1 MVHHKTHSSLPG
13 NKERLFSARVNGILQ
28 GSGVRGEKATEN
40 SQSFNLNVFLS
51 FSLGKKHNN
60 KHKCSSLSSEEEA
73 GGRGEEQEEEKLLT
87 VNISDLRGRL
97 KEMEAPLKARLD
109 ARLPAQGRAL
119 WLPGPARAHTH
130 TRAFTAPPARPV
142 CPQQQTGLS
151 VSVPESSLHRINCN
165 NWQVGHWLLG
175 FNSAGAHG
183 KKKKKNWMFC
193 CSQYLAWA
201 LRSFSFP

>member
-1 MVHHKTHSSLPG
+1 M
-13 NKERLFSARVNGILQ
+13 
-28 GSGVRGEKATEN
+28 
-40 SQSFNLNVFLS
+40 S
-51 FSLGKKHNN
+51 FSLFLWEKKNNN

-97 KEMEAPLKARLD
+97 KEMEAPLKSHLD
-109 ARLPAQGRAL
+109 ARLLVQGRAL
-119 WLPGPARAHTH
+119 WLPGPARAHTY

-142 CPQQQTGLS
+142 CPQQQTELS

-165 NWQVGHWLLG
+165 NWQVGCWLLG

-183 KKKKKNWMFC
+183 KKKKKKNWMFC